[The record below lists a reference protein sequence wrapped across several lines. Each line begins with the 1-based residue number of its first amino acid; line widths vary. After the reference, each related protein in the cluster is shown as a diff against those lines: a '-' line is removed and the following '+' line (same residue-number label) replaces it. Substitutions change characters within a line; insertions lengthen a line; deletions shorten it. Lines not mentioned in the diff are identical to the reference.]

1 MDQLYHEIELAEKR
15 IRQYLSPT
23 PLIYSEFLTKA
34 VNATLS
40 SDKKPIK
47 VYLKLESENLT
58 GSFKVRGAY
67 NKLDVNRT
75 QGTIQTKQI
84 WTKKNKNNSKY
95 ISCDI
100 IRFMNNI

>member
-1 MDQLYHEIELAEKR
+1 MDHLYQDIESAEKR

-23 PLIYSEFLTKA
+23 PLIFSEFLTKA

-40 SDKKPIK
+40 AEKKPIK

-67 NKLDVNRT
+67 NKLEVNRT
-75 QGTIQTKQI
+75 
-84 WTKKNKNNSKY
+84 NKGMIYDLSLKIMQFDFKIPNNFV
-95 ISCDI
+95 ILTC
-100 IRFMNNI
+100 